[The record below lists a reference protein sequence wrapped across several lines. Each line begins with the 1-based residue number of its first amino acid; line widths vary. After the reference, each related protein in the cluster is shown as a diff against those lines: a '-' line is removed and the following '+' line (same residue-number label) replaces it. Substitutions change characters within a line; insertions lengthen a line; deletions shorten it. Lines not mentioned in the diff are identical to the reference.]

1 MSTQYISPA
10 QWMGRVQ
17 AARSLGDTDRC
28 LDILVGGLV
37 QYGERG
43 EYQLFAGEVYSSLG
57 LYCEAL
63 QCYDAAARWSDPL
76 HFGESGT
83 VSGSGSFPASALG
96 LDRPLAVE
104 ALLCGSAL
112 LAGLGFYEAART
124 RFDAVKAVDQGD
136 STAGNERSASASA
149 SASARAGLALELVR
163 WAEQARMTEDGG
175 FVREALEKSIS
186 ICDTAA
192 ARLAL
197 ARNWLAGGAPE
208 LAMEHLEA
216 GRKLEPANA
225 EIQNLAA
232 RCYLAL
238 GNPKDAQEAILRS
251 QMLGDNSIAGALLR
265 QQSAG
270 VVRIATED
278 Q

>member
-1 MSTQYISPA
+1 MSTQYISPV

-17 AARSLGDTDRC
+17 AARSLGDTDRS
-28 LDILVGGLV
+28 LEILVGGLV

-43 EYQLFAGEVYSSLG
+43 EYQLFAGEVYASLG

-63 QCYDAAARWSDPL
+63 QCYDAAARWSDPV
-76 HFGESGT
+76 HFGEAGN
-83 VSGSGSFPASALG
+83 VSGAASGAGPGSALG
-96 LDRPLAVE
+96 MDRPLAVE

-124 RFDAVKAVDQGD
+124 RFDAVKTVDQGE
-136 STAGNERSASASA
+136 TAAGNGRST
-149 SASARAGLALELVR
+149 SARVGLALELVR
-163 WAEQARMTEDGG
+163 WAEQARMTEDEII
-175 FVREALEKSIS
+175 VREALEKSIS

-208 LAMEHLEA
+208 RAMEHLEA

-225 EIQNLAA
+225 EFQNLAA

-238 GNPKDAQEAILRS
+238 GNAKDAQEAILRS
-251 QMLGDNSIAGALLR
+251 QMLGDNSISGALLR
-265 QQSAG
+265 QKSVG
-270 VVRIATED
+270 VVRIATEHP
-278 Q
+278 